1 MYKKIS
7 LFLISLLMLISFS
20 SCGNT
25 VSSNN
30 NKIKV
35 VVSFNAI
42 REFAEAVG
50 KDKVDVITMIPN
62 GTEPHEFEP
71 KIKDF
76 QSLSDAKVFIYSGM
90 NMEKWATKAVEAANN
105 SSLIAVDAS
114 KGYKPLKSSSEEE
127 NSEYDPHVWISL
139 KGAEYEA
146 KNIRDGLIKA
156 DPNNKSYYEKNYSD
170 FYDKLEALYKEYNDK
185 FSALSNKNFVT
196 GHAAFAYFC
205 KDFSLKQNSVEDVFA
220 EGEPSSK
227 QMESLIDY
235 CKSEHI
241 KTIFVEDMVS
251 PKVSETLAKAVG
263 AKAVKIYTNESKEDN
278 LDYISSTK
286 KNLENIY
293 DSLK

>member
-1 MYKKIS
+1 
-7 LFLISLLMLISFS
+7 MLISFS
-20 SCGNT
+20 SCSNT

-30 NKIKV
+30 NKMKV
-35 VVSFNAI
+35 VVSFSAM

-76 QSLSDAKVFIYSGM
+76 QNLCDAKVFVYNGM
-90 NMEKWATKAVEAANN
+90 NMEKWASKAVEASNN
-105 SSLIAVDAS
+105 SSLISIDAS
-114 KGYKPLKSSSEEE
+114 KGYKALKSSSEEE

-156 DPNNKSYYEKNYSD
+156 DSNNKSYYEKNYSD
-170 FYDKLEALYKEYNDK
+170 FYNKLEALYKEYNDK
-185 FSALSNKNFVT
+185 FSSLSNKNFVT

-235 CKSEHI
+235 CKAEHI